1 MTTGPLVTTPPRTQ
15 DVDSISNSTGAM
27 HTLCSPSLNQTPQ
40 SIDHFDISSDAA
52 LDTSHIDYTTFT
64 SLQRRSLTL
73 LVGLGC
79 ITSPLTATRYFPL
92 LPLLRTHF
100 KTTAQAINLTITIY
114 IIFQALSPLLFGPSS
129 DTLGRRPVYLL
140 ALCIY
145 CAGNLGLA
153 VNKDSFATLLVMRA
167 FQSLGASAAC
177 AISYGIVADVCLP
190 GERGKMLGPVN
201 MALNLGTCVGPV
213 AGGAVA
219 YKSKSYEL
227 CFWILVGLGA
237 ILFVSNLLFL
247 PETARSLV
255 GNGSGRRVH
264 SRYENVWTLLKLTLQ
279 HKAISSGT
287 SIDEEGRSTPEP
299 VKPDIRKVLRT
310 SNPLRCLR
318 ILLYPDAALCLWVHG
333 SFYVVD
339 YSLVAA
345 APDIFKNTYHLNE
358 LQIGLTYLTR
368 GVGIIAGSYCNGK
381 AMDYNFRLTANLFG
395 FAVDRVLGHE
405 LSKFPLEHARS
416 RGSFW
421 LLGVST
427 ITLVAYGWTVT
438 RHVHIA
444 VPIFLQFV
452 LGFVQ
457 TCFYTIYSTL
467 LVDTFPEKP
476 STAAAAASVVRCT
489 MAAISVAIMQLLLE
503 AMGYGWYFTV
513 LGLWSGICGSAAI
526 LLMRTKGMQW
536 RVKRVNGER
545 AAGR

>member
-1 MTTGPLVTTPPRTQ
+1 
-15 DVDSISNSTGAM
+15 
-27 HTLCSPSLNQTPQ
+27 
-40 SIDHFDISSDAA
+40 
-52 LDTSHIDYTTFT
+52 
-64 SLQRRSLTL
+64 
-73 LVGLGC
+73 
-79 ITSPLTATRYFPL
+79 
-92 LPLLRTHF
+92 
-100 KTTAQAINLTITIY
+100 
-114 IIFQALSPLLFGPSS
+114 
-129 DTLGRRPVYLL
+129 
-140 ALCIY
+140 
-145 CAGNLGLA
+145 
-153 VNKDSFATLLVMRA
+153 MRA
-167 FQSLGASAAC
+167 FQSLGASAAY
-177 AISYGIVADVCLP
+177 AISYGVVADVCLP

-201 MALNLGTCVGPV
+201 MALNLGTCIGPV
-213 AGGAVA
+213 LGGAVA
-219 YKSKSYEL
+219 YKSKTYEL

-237 ILFVSNLLFL
+237 ILFLSNLLFL

-255 GNGSGRRVH
+255 GNGSGRQAH

-279 HKAISSGT
+279 HKTISSGT
-287 SIDEEGRSTPEP
+287 STDEGRSIPEP
-299 VKPDIRKVLRT
+299 VKRDIRKVLRT

-318 ILLYPDAALCLWVHG
+318 ILVYLDAALCLWVHG

-345 APDIFKNTYHLNE
+345 APDIFKNIYHLNE
-358 LQIGLTYLTR
+358 FQIGLTYLTR

-381 AMDYNFRLTANLFG
+381 AMDYNFRLTANRFG
-395 FAVDRVLGHE
+395 LAVDRVLGHE
-405 LSKFPLEHARS
+405 SSKFSLEHARS

-457 TCFYTIYSTL
+457 TCFYTMYSTL

-476 STAAAAASVVRCT
+476 STAAAAASMVRCT
-489 MAAISVAIMQLLLE
+489 MAATSVAIMQPLLE

-513 LGLWSGICGSAAI
+513 LGLWSGICGSSAI

-536 RVKRVNGER
+536 RVTRMNG
-545 AAGR
+545 AHVAGSELLVT